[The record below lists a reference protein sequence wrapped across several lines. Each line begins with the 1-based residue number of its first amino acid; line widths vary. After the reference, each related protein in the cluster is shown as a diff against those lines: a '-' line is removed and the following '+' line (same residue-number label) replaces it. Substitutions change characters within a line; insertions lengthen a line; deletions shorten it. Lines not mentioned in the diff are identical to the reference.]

1 MTNKLLSFML
11 ILFICMLFIGC
22 TSTHRDTYVSALEA
36 EHALREVAKLAS
48 QSVDVNLFSDLQLED
63 LLPQDATHFSEM
75 NEIPLFLDHL
85 DRWKDQ
91 VQQAFRSVVV
101 QSTILIEENI
111 QAVVWENPQAT
122 LLQGDRSATRE
133 LTKQQGEALRTQLTQ
148 RLRDAL
154 QTSDTTWQMILDR
167 YGIWQKGT
175 SLWGEDVLVEVTTD
189 PFEHLSILFM
199 NTYFEELGRQEELLR
214 TTPVPRG
221 SGSFLEL
228 FQQDA

>member
-1 MTNKLLSFML
+1 ML